1 MSSSSR
7 TPALNGTVP
16 CRVEEA
22 ILIARP
28 PGAVWAVVAD
38 PRNDPRWCRT
48 VRSVDLAGERRW
60 RVVHKPI
67 PLRPPRE
74 LALQQ
79 LEGRPPRQLTLLQ
92 EDVAAVFH
100 VRYSL
105 EPDGGGTRF
114 TQVSEFAWK
123 RLPRV
128 LHGMFERAVRR
139 EVRGQ
144 LRTLKALLEQDGPHK
159 GAAGA
164 ERDGATAA
172 ATGPGLA

>member
-1 MSSSSR
+1 VS
-7 TPALNGTVP
+7 
-16 CRVEEA
+16 
-22 ILIARP
+22 
-28 PGAVWAVVAD
+28 
-38 PRNDPRWCRT
+38 
-48 VRSVDLAGERRW
+48 W
-60 RVVHKPI
+60 RCSK
-67 PLRPPRE
+67 
-74 LALQQ
+74 

-144 LRTLKALLEQDGPHK
+144 LRTLKALLERDRPHK

-164 ERDGATAA
+164 ERDGATPAA
-172 ATGPGLA
+172 IGPGLD

>member
-1 MSSSSR
+1 
-7 TPALNGTVP
+7 VK
-16 CRVEEA
+16 
-22 ILIARP
+22 
-28 PGAVWAVVAD
+28 
-38 PRNDPRWCRT
+38 
-48 VRSVDLAGERRW
+48 SVDGAGERRW

-74 LALQQ
+74 LELEQ
-79 LEGRPPRQLTLLQ
+79 LDGQPPRQLVLRQ

-105 EPDGGGTRF
+105 EPHDGGTRF

-128 LHGMFERAVRR
+128 LHGAFGRAVRR

-144 LRTLKALLEQDGPHK
+144 LRTLKALLERDPTVDAGGGMDSH
-159 GAAGA
+159 GAQG
-164 ERDGATAA
+164 E
-172 ATGPGLA
+172 